1 MISAAGD
8 PAIGGD
14 DLNLQVMKYFIGL
27 YKKRTGVDIRTNKV
41 SVQKLRREVERAKR
55 ALSTE
60 LETMV
65 EIDNFIEGEV
75 RNKWKTLF
83 KAKKLLSTAKT
94 NILSKDHFK

>member
-27 YKKRTGVDIRTNKV
+27 YMKRTGVDIRTNKV

-75 RNKWKTLF
+75 RNKN
-83 KAKKLLSTAKT
+83 KLC
-94 NILSKDHFK
+94 